1 MTDEAVKKLH
11 MDYSD
16 KLNNSEINRKKDRRF
31 LSLWIHNMKTPLSVT
46 DLLIQRME
54 REEIDKTA
62 GIQAIKEENQKL
74 FKNLDTVL
82 NMIRMEEFAKDYV
95 PEQINLISEITS
107 IINKNKSLFINNHVF
122 PKIVTDL
129 KEADILSDRKWNELM
144 INQIISNAVKY
155 SRDEDGLQKIS
166 ILLLKWPAAK
176 LPLPLKMK
184 ESEFRNMILERSA
197 RRFSRGTMA
206 ERVIS
211 PAGSDYISAMKYANF
226 WDIPCRFL
234 LSL

>member
-1 MTDEAVKKLH
+1 MIRFQDFRGNFNSDINKMTDEAVKKLH

-46 DLLIQRME
+46 DILIQRME

-74 FKNLDTVL
+74 FMNLDTVL

-107 IINKNKSLFINNHVF
+107 IINKNRSLFINNHVF

-155 SRDEDGLQKIS
+155 SRDEDGASKNI
-166 ILLLKWPAAK
+166 
-176 LPLPLKMK
+176 
-184 ESEFRNMILERSA
+184 
-197 RRFSRGTMA
+197 
-206 ERVIS
+206 
-211 PAGSDYISAMKYANF
+211 
-226 WDIPCRFL
+226 FL
-234 LSL
+234 